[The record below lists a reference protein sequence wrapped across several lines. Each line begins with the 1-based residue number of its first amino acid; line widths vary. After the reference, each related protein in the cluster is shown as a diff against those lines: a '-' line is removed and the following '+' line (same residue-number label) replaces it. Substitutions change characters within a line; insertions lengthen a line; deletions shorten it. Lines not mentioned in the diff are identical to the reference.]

1 MAIPTWQIGPPEGPW
16 QDIAALGITDLV
28 RRRAS
33 AAMDT
38 VTFTVQ
44 GRDVDAPPLYP
55 YGTALKIVRAGVA
68 WFVGRVTRTPASANG
83 RAHAHAYELG
93 GPWWHLD
100 HLVYQQ
106 PWAVQGGAA
115 TALSSKLI
123 LGQGL
128 DGGVRTTGQVMADA
142 LDYAIAAGAPFQ
154 RGTGTVLD
162 GFAVPLDQ
170 VSDVTCAE
178 VVRKMLRWHP
188 DAALWFDYATVPL
201 PTVHVLARGDLPT
214 VAVPFGA
221 RTVKIGGIT
230 RHDELYAPAVVIHYE
245 TVGTTD
251 GEAYTD
257 VSTDAAPAGATGAEF
272 GAVVLTIP
280 LRGTSTATVS
290 QSLVVRPISDHPADA
305 GLLDYLK
312 RKDPALVT
320 LDGSSVASID
330 FLACSRRMTDQ
341 AAVEPDFQN
350 LGQTRAVTHDL
361 GLTNELVQ
369 GTITPWMIGQYAVRA
384 QQHTIDYE
392 FTYTTTDGTVHG
404 PFGRSINLT
413 ATNAALSLYST
424 LTDYRPGDVAPVGLA
439 ANFLATL
446 AALQWSGSVVIEE
459 AVAGAECAGAGLGSV
474 VNITGSRNAEW
485 AAMDA
490 LVVEETVE
498 AATGRTTLTF
508 GPARHLS
515 PQDLVTRLQTTRPGG
530 TGGRQGVGA
539 IATEASGQRTSGRPA
554 GMEAA
559 FQNPLHTPSGGV
571 STLPPG
577 FTPAA

>member
-1 MAIPTWQIGPPEGPW
+1 MAIPTWQIGPLEGPW

-44 GRDVDAPPLYP
+44 GRDVDAPLLYS
-55 YGTALKIVRAGVA
+55 YGAALRIVRAGVP
-68 WFVGRVTRTPASANG
+68 WFVGRVTRTPASADG
-83 RAHAHAYELG
+83 RTQAHTYELG

-106 PWAVQGGAA
+106 PWTVQGGMA
-115 TALSSKLI
+115 TALLSKLI

-128 DGGVRTTGQVMADA
+128 DGGVRTTGQVIADA
-142 LDYAIAAGAPFQ
+142 LDYASAAGAPFQ
-154 RGTGTVLD
+154 RGAGTVLD

-178 VVRKMLRWHP
+178 VIRKMLRWHP

-201 PTVHVLARGDLPT
+201 PTVHVRARGDLPA
-214 VAVPFGA
+214 VAIPFGA
-221 RTVKIGGIT
+221 RTVKIGDLT

-251 GEAYTD
+251 GEMYTD

-290 QSLVVRPISDHPADA
+290 QSLVVRPISDSADDA

-320 LDGSSVASID
+320 LGNGAVTGIEFIS
-330 FLACSRRMTDQ
+330 CSRRMTDQ
-341 AAVEPDFQN
+341 TAVEPDFQN
-350 LGQTRAVTHDL
+350 FGQTRAVTYDL

-369 GTITPWMIGQYAVRA
+369 GTITPWMIDQYAVAA
-384 QQHTIDYE
+384 QQHTIDYA
-392 FTYTTTDGTVHG
+392 FTYTTADGTVHG
-404 PFGRSINLT
+404 PFGRSVNLT
-413 ATNAALSLYST
+413 ATNAAFSLYRT
-424 LTDYRPGDVAPVGLA
+424 LTNHSPGDEAPAGLA
-439 ANFLATL
+439 ANYLSTL

-459 AVAGAECAGAGLGSV
+459 AVAGTASAGAGLGSV
-474 VNITGSRNAEW
+474 LNITGSRNAGW

-498 AATGRTTLTF
+498 AATGRTTLVF

-515 PQDLVTRLQTTRPGG
+515 PQDLVARLQTTRPGG

-554 GMEAA
+554 GVDAA

-571 STLPPG
+571 SALPPG
-577 FTPAA
+577 FTPSA